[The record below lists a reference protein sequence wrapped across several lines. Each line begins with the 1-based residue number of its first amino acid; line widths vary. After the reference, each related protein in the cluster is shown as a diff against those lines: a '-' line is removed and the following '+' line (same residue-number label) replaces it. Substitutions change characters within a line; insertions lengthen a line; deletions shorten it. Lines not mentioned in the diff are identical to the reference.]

1 MRPGIEPATSWFL
14 VGIISTAP
22 FFHKQSV
29 VLSLLRPTLHRISFL
44 PRPTVFFTK
53 LSFYSFSPF
62 PLIDVEPPGSE
73 RGDEQLAARRAGIRT
88 QRARSIPQQP
98 QSFSALGGWCV
109 GVGVSTPPPHL
120 SRQVSVCLGAPVP
133 AFAAASGPVWAG
145 TPRGSQRCL
154 HGDERRGGAVEREAS
169 FSPAGSSSAP
179 WCPVFELCCD
189 ESLMK
194 PIQPED
200 MSPPEVFLFSFSSPG
215 SKRVSLSLP
224 IDHIFQACLRM
235 KTVAL

>member
-1 MRPGIEPATSWFL
+1 MWNPQALRGGRTASCSQSWD
-14 VGIISTAP
+14 SNTDSQKHPTAA
-22 FFHKQSV
+22 SV
-29 VLSLLRPTLHRISFL
+29 LQH
-44 PRPTVFFTK
+44 
-53 LSFYSFSPF
+53 
-62 PLIDVEPPGSE
+62 
-73 RGDEQLAARRAGIRT
+73 
-88 QRARSIPQQP
+88 
-98 QSFSALGGWCV
+98 LGGWCV

-133 AFAAASGPVWAG
+133 PFAAASGPVWAG

-215 SKRVSLSLP
+215 SKRVSLSVP